1 MALHELQVSMTRQSI
16 SLTSPNDDW
25 LKSQIEREEYSSKS
39 EAINDLIRKA
49 RKEEEEMTLI
59 RQKLMRAEQRGCT
72 DMRKEDILRLS
83 KQTFPD
89 REWITA

>member
-49 RKEEEEMTLI
+49 RKEEEMILI

-89 REWITA
+89 RE

>member
-89 REWITA
+89 RE

>member
-1 MALHELQVSMTRQSI
+1 MTRQSI

-89 REWITA
+89 RE